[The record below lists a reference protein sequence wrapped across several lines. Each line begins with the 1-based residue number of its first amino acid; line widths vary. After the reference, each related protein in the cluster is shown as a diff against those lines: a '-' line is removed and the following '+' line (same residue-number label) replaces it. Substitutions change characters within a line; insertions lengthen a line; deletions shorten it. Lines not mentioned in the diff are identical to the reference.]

1 MKTASLIASW
11 FAIVALVVGAYLTN
25 IGQEMAV
32 RIGGLSGDD
41 LHRLPSS
48 AMLAEA
54 RAATASTE
62 ERKTM
67 SVFYMILNV
76 QLMLL
81 LLVTFATAAPLI
93 TSWKRSP
100 NKSAQHNAGSRP
112 SSGDPR
118 ASETPS
124 APAPR
129 G

>member
-25 IGQEMAV
+25 IGQAMAV
-32 RIGGLSGDD
+32 RIGGLPGDD
-41 LHRLPSS
+41 LQRLPSS

-67 SVFYMILNV
+67 SVFHMILNV

-81 LLVTFATAAPLI
+81 LLVTFATVAPLL

-100 NKSAQHNAGSRP
+100 NKSA
-112 SSGDPR
+112 
-118 ASETPS
+118 
-124 APAPR
+124 
-129 G
+129 